1 MFLSRK
7 EHITHSFVKLRNFH
21 CDQLRLLAILELIHL
36 GFILDELTK
45 NIGQEFLVVPGL
57 GKVFTE
63 SLQEHMSNKLTY
75 GNRLHLLSLVSS
87 L

>member
-1 MFLSRK
+1 MFLSR
-7 EHITHSFVKLRNFH
+7 EEQSTHSFVKLRNFY
-21 CDQLRLLAILELIHL
+21 CDQLRLLAILELVHL

-57 GKVFTE
+57 GKIFTE

-75 GNRLHLLSLVSS
+75 GNRLHLLSPMSS

>member
-1 MFLSRK
+1 MFLSR
-7 EHITHSFVKLRNFH
+7 EEQFTHSFVKLRNFY

-45 NIGQEFLVVPGL
+45 NIGQEFFVVPGL